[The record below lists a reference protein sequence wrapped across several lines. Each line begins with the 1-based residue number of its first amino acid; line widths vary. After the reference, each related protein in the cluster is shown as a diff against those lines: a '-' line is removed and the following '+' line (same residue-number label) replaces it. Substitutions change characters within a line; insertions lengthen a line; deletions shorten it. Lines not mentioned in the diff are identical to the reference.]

1 MKLTMT
7 PIPSSLFTYDEE
19 TKTFSTEISD
29 LGPGFRFQ
37 LIYDDAREV
46 GFQMV
51 STRTGEV
58 VTFYL
63 EAPHFDGEGE
73 LTHWTCGIVRED
85 MSKHKLWGVIATIFN
100 D

>member
-7 PIPSSLFTYDEE
+7 PIPSSLFTYDEP
-19 TKTFSTEISD
+19 TKTFTTEISD
-29 LGPGFRFQ
+29 LGRAFRFQ
-37 LIYDDAREV
+37 LIYDDARDI

-63 EAPHFDGEGE
+63 EGPHFDGEGE
-73 LTHWTCGIVRED
+73 LTHWTLRVICED
-85 MSKHKLWGVIATIFN
+85 ARKHNLRGVIATIFN